1 MMTPVV
7 NVVVIDFKGVKGN
20 EMVTVNEDDSYTILI
35 NARLSYEGQLK
46 AYEHALRHI
55 NDDDFQ
61 KEDVQSIEYNAHQLD
76 TKKVVPEPAQKYLER
91 IKELQKERRRIQRQI
106 KKDQERVKF
115 IMDNSDLYKLV
126 EHQYLYGDEL

>member
-7 NVVVIDFKGVKGN
+7 NVAVIDFKGVKGN

-46 AYEHALRHI
+46 AYQHALRHI

-61 KEDVQSIEYNAHQLD
+61 KDDVQSIEYSAHQLE
-76 TKKVVPEPAQKYLER
+76 TKKAVPEPAQKYLER
-91 IKELQKERRRIQRQI
+91 IRDLQKERRRIQRQI

-115 IMDNSDLYKLV
+115 IMDNSDLYKLA

>member
-1 MMTPVV
+1 MMTPDV
-7 NVVVIDFKGVKGN
+7 NVIVIDFKGVKGN
-20 EMVTVNEDDSYTILI
+20 EMITVNEDDSYTILI

-55 NDDDFQ
+55 NDNDFQ

-76 TKKVVPEPAQKYLER
+76 TEKVVPEPAQKYIER
-91 IKELQKERRRIQRQI
+91 IRELQKERRRIQRQI
-106 KKDQERVKF
+106 QKDQERVKF
-115 IMDNSDLYKLV
+115 IMNNSDLYKLA

>member
-20 EMVTVNEDDSYTILI
+20 EMVTDNEDDSYTILI

-76 TKKVVPEPAQKYLER
+76 TEKVVPEPAQKYLER

-126 EHQYLYGDEL
+126 EHQFLYGDEL

>member
-76 TKKVVPEPAQKYLER
+76 TEKVVPEPAQKYLER

-126 EHQYLYGDEL
+126 EHQFLYGDEL